1 MSRTAVLQDNRSLAC
16 TTSTSR
22 TLEDDVRWK
31 EACQEFLVSV
41 PADMHTCVERSL
53 RSLHEGG
60 VGLRAWVSAIARRG
74 AKLPE
79 CVPAELVKV
88 YLDDPEATPL
98 HECETCGIAIPI
110 RPNRLRGMEDE
121 PEETYFNA
129 CPVCGGRTGL
139 YLYMSR
145 QLEGD
150 AVSAELR
157 RIKPR

>member
-1 MSRTAVLQDNRSLAC
+1 MTRSAVLQDSRNSRSA
-16 TTSTSR
+16 SSSQGFDSDR
-22 TLEDDVRWK
+22 RWQ
-31 EACQEFLVSV
+31 ETCQEFLVSV
-41 PADMHTCVERSL
+41 PADMHACVERSL

-60 VGLRAWVSAIARRG
+60 TGLRAWVSSIAWRG
-74 AKLPE
+74 GKLPE

-98 HECETCGIAIPI
+98 HDCETCGIAIPI

-121 PEETYFNA
+121 PEEVYFSS

-139 YLYMSR
+139 YLYVSR

-150 AVSAELR
+150 AMSGDLR
-157 RIKPR
+157 RLKPR